1 MRRALDE
8 GSGAIICSSDE
19 RELTTLWDRVL
30 VLREGT
36 VHAELAGDDLQPHRI
51 IELSMRTSQVS

>member
-1 MRRALDE
+1 MRRAVDE

-19 RELTTLWDRVL
+19 RELTTLCDRVL

-51 IELSMRTSQVS
+51 IELSMRTAQVS